1 MSKIKLKINNK
12 LFNLEL
18 EEDFAVFLANELNN
32 NLNKE
37 NSSIK
42 DLVSAYINK
51 NYELYQLSKKA
62 RELNHKLS

>member
-1 MSKIKLKINNK
+1 MSKIKLKVNNK
-12 LFNLEL
+12 LFNLDL
-18 EEDFAVFLANELNN
+18 DEDFAMFLANELSI

-51 NYELYQLSKKA
+51 NYELFQLSKKV

>member
-18 EEDFAVFLANELNN
+18 DDDFAAFLVNELAA
-32 NLNKE
+32 NLSKE
-37 NSSIK
+37 NNSIK

-51 NYELYQLSKKA
+51 NYELFQISKKVQ
-62 RELNHKLS
+62 ELNNKLS